1 MLDSFWSQQS
11 LGKGKKRN
19 NVIAAASW
27 PPDTHYSNETSLL
40 SYTHVRICLL
50 RHVFFFSHTN
60 NQNKQ
65 QRPSSSK
72 ELYTITCI
80 CTNNTTTVSY
90 LNFLVFFVCMSR
102 LLSFK
107 DRIASKLILFL
118 CCATELK
125 RKNGGKNKGGRRKH
139 TKLLSSTK
147 STQYGIR

>member
-19 NVIAAASW
+19 NVIAASW

-50 RHVFFFSHTN
+50 RHVFFFA
-60 NQNKQ
+60 NKQ
-65 QRPSSSK
+65 PKQTPTSFVVKRTVYNYVHLYQQNCIVFEFPCIFCLYVTSSQ
-72 ELYTITCI
+72 
-80 CTNNTTTVSY
+80 
-90 LNFLVFFVCMSR
+90 
-102 LLSFK
+102 FK

-125 RKNGGKNKGGRRKH
+125 RKKGGKNKGGRRKH
-139 TKLLSSTK
+139 KNYRVLN
-147 STQYGIR
+147 QHNME